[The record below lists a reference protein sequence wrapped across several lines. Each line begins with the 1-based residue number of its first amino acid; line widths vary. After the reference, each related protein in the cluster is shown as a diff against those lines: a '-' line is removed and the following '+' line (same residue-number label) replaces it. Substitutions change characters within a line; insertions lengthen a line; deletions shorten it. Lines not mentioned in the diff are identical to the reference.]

1 LNLPGWT
8 IERSLARGPKV
19 SDIAARLGNIPV
31 KSLPLLF
38 ESSAS
43 LNHSAHLSTFLNSL
57 ENGVG
62 DYSDILLGDPE
73 ARSLFLQALRIRQG
87 KLRSCHCHAK
97 EQGERMVP
105 RLCPPEPRERRPG
118 PDQLELART
127 QLEAATDAHK
137 LAIAASAVF
146 SVRRARLAA
155 AREWYVAQERFARA
169 SSRAGPHCLGG
180 DKRLA
185 LERLSE
191 VETGWLERTGQLLLA
206 AGQQDLSTQLAGPL
220 PGGSSQSSSRTNPQR
235 IRNNQAPRPLP
246 EETEAETAPARR
258 RLQTEFGCRGER
270 LAEDAGRADQVV
282 AETRVALSEAQ
293 STMIKLERARA
304 GNST

>member
-1 LNLPGWT
+1 MRRGHPYLRVRLNLPGWT

-43 LNHSAHLSTFLNSL
+43 LNHSVHLSTFLNSL

-118 PDQLELART
+118 PDLLELART

-137 LAIAASAVF
+137 LTIAASAVF
-146 SVRRARLAA
+146 R
-155 AREWYVAQERFARA
+155 
-169 SSRAGPHCLGG
+169 C
-180 DKRLA
+180 
-185 LERLSE
+185 
-191 VETGWLERTGQLLLA
+191 
-206 AGQQDLSTQLAGPL
+206 
-220 PGGSSQSSSRTNPQR
+220 
-235 IRNNQAPRPLP
+235 
-246 EETEAETAPARR
+246 
-258 RLQTEFGCRGER
+258 
-270 LAEDAGRADQVV
+270 AGRGLPRGA
-282 AETRVALSEAQ
+282 
-293 STMIKLERARA
+293 
-304 GNST
+304 